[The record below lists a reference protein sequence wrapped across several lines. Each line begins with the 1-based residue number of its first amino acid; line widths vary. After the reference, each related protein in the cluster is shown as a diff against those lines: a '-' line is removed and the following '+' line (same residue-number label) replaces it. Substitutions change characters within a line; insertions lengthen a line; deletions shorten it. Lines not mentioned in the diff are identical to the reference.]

1 MIRALPTDKMRQDEE
16 QGWLT
21 CMRSAFAE
29 GEACAL
35 RHFRN
40 QERKGDLAVQAKED
54 LSPVTLADRETEQA
68 LFRVVRSFYP
78 QASLLG
84 EETGES
90 LSSSDGGLW
99 IVDPIDGTRG
109 FIAGWPLFGILL
121 ARLDA
126 TGKPRV
132 GGVSMPAL
140 GCRRFFAISSG
151 GCWEEDAQPN
161 KQPNKQQEMATSSCE
176 RLEEARLFIGE
187 AERTLLYDAVRA
199 LAARV
204 RACRYAHDCYMYV
217 RLAAGGVDVI
227 VEAGLQ
233 AYDFMP
239 LILLVEQAGG
249 VVSDWQGKP
258 LTRHSHGEVVAS
270 ANIGLHRQVLACMDS
285 CL

>member
-1 MIRALPTDKMRQDEE
+1 
-16 QGWLT
+16 
-21 CMRSAFAE
+21 MRSAFTE

-40 QERKGDLAVQAKED
+40 QERQGDLAVHAKKD
-54 LSPVTLADRETEQA
+54 FSPVTLADEETEQA

-78 QASLLG
+78 DASLLG

-90 LSSSDGGLW
+90 LSSADGGLW

-132 GGVSMPAL
+132 GAVSMPAL
-140 GCRRFFAISSG
+140 GCRRFFATSSG
-151 GCWEEDAQPN
+151 GCWEEDARGY
-161 KQPNKQQEMATSSCE
+161 KTQEMASSVCE
-176 RLEEARLFIGE
+176 RIDEARLFVGE
-187 AERTLLYDAVRA
+187 AEKTLLHDTVRV
-199 LAARV
+199 LTTRV
-204 RACRYAHDCYMYV
+204 QTCRYAHDCYMYV
-217 RLAAGGVDVI
+217 RLAAGGVDVV

-239 LILLVEQAGG
+239 LVLLVTQAGG
-249 VVSDWQGKP
+249 VVSDWQGNP
-258 LTRHSHGEVVAS
+258 LTRHSKGEVVAS
-270 ANIGLHRQVLACMDS
+270 ANARLHRQVLSCMDS
-285 CL
+285 SL

>member
-1 MIRALPTDKMRQDEE
+1 MIGALEADKAQDEE
-16 QGWLT
+16 RGWLA
-21 CMRSAFAE
+21 CMRSAFAQ

-35 RHFRN
+35 RHFRQ
-40 QERKGDLAVQAKED
+40 QETTGDLAVHAKED
-54 LSPVTLADRETEQA
+54 SSPVTRADRETEQA
-68 LFRVVRSFYP
+68 MLRVVRSFYP
-78 QASLLG
+78 DASLLG

-132 GGVSMPAL
+132 GAVSMPAL
-140 GCRRFFAISSG
+140 GCRRFFALSSG
-151 GCWEEDAQPN
+151 GCWEEDARGD
-161 KQPNKQQEMATSSCE
+161 KKHEMTTSACVQ
-176 RLEEARLFIGE
+176 LEKARLFVGE
-187 AERTLLYDAVRA
+187 AEKTLLYETARS

-217 RLAAGGVDVI
+217 RLAAGGVDIV

-239 LILLVEQAGG
+239 LVLLVEQAGG
-249 VVSDWQGKP
+249 VVSDWRGNP
-258 LTRHSHGEVVAS
+258 LTRHSKGEIVAS
-270 ANIGLHRQVLACMDS
+270 ANARLHCQVLACMES
-285 CL
+285 SL